1 MVVLPPAAKDCD
13 ATIKI
18 FNPDGSEAEACGNG
32 TRYTYSLAILSYV
45 LSNFIIAP
53 GV

>member
-32 TRYTYSLAILSYV
+32 TRYLLISHIELC
-45 LSNFIIAP
+45 FE
-53 GV
+53 